1 MQWKHYANVQAE
13 WAQTL
18 KILLGVFFR
27 LPGTRIFNLD
37 FPPLNAKV
45 SYPCSSST
53 VSCLLVL
60 SPHHILKEEVL
71 GRHEEFEAPGHPSS
85 WWWWWQH
92 RHTMSNAVS
101 KFLCFCKDKRY
112 ILYSLK
118 GICFTKGTITT
129 IAPQDN
135 FSHVYFACSHRTN
148 CIFLIQFGFFGFVVF
163 VLHVLN
169 EKLGS
174 GNMFFLM
181 HCL

>member
-1 MQWKHYANVQAE
+1 MQWIHYANVQAA

-18 KILLGVFFR
+18 KILLGLFFR

-45 SYPCSSST
+45 SYPCSSWT

-60 SPHHILKEEVL
+60 SLHHILKEEVL
-71 GRHEEFEAPGHPSS
+71 GRHKEFEAPGHPSS

-118 GICFTKGTITT
+118 CICFTKGTITT

-148 CIFLIQFGFFGFVVF
+148 CIFLMQFGFFSFVVF
-163 VLHVLN
+163 VLRVLN

-174 GNMFFLM
+174 GNMFFLT